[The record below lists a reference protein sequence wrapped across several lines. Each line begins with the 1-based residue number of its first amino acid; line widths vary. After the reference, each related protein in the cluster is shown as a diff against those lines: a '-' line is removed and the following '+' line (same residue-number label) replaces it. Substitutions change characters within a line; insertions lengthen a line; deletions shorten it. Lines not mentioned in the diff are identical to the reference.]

1 MRSAL
6 DPAQGTHM
14 HARSSFSLRTVL
26 AAGLIVV
33 AAGGPAR
40 AQQSL
45 APHTPPTDVAI
56 ASSRSVVMPELS
68 DTAAT
73 VTEAAPAEAAPAPVG
88 PTMDAASV
96 AVRQP
101 VTKEARA
108 PYAPPRRAGYGQPVA
123 LMVVGGAAL
132 LAGLIIG
139 DGAGYAIAVGG
150 AVVGLY
156 GLYEFLQ

>member
-1 MRSAL
+1 MLARSRSAL
-6 DPAQGTHM
+6 QLT
-14 HARSSFSLRTVL
+14 LT
-26 AAGLIVV
+26 AGLVLGTV
-33 AAGGPAR
+33 ASSAGAQQ
-40 AQQSL
+40 ALQSTSSQQSL
-45 APHTPPTDVAI
+45 APRTPPADVAT
-56 ASSRSVVMPELS
+56 P
-68 DTAAT
+68 
-73 VTEAAPAEAAPAPVG
+73 APAQTG

-101 VTKEARA
+101 VTTETRA
-108 PYAPPRRAGYGQPVA
+108 PNAVPRRAGYGQPVA

-139 DGAGYAIAVGG
+139 GGAGTAIAVGG

>member
-1 MRSAL
+1 
-6 DPAQGTHM
+6 M
-14 HARSSFSLRTVL
+14 HARSSLSLRTAL
-26 AAGLIVV
+26 AAGLVLGAV
-33 AAGGPAR
+33 AAPAG

-45 APHTPPTDVAI
+45 ASRTPPVDVA
-56 ASSRSVVMPELS
+56 ASSPLLVTPEKAAIPT
-68 DTAAT
+68 TAETSAPEAT
-73 VTEAAPAEAAPAPVG
+73 TAPVG

-108 PYAPPRRAGYGQPVA
+108 PYAAPRRAGYGQPVA

-132 LAGLIIG
+132 LSGLIIG
-139 DGAGYAIAVGG
+139 GGAGTAIAVGG
-150 AVVGLY
+150 AVIGLY